1 MNFPV
6 WDVWF
11 GSGILIAI
19 VAVVH
24 VFVSHFAVGGGL
36 FLVLTERKAYREND
50 SRLLSWLK
58 LHSAFFVLLTVVW
71 GAVTGVGIW
80 WTIALV
86 SPQATSALIHT
97 FVWFWAI
104 EWVFF
109 AIEITAALMYY
120 YGWEKLDRR
129 THLWFGWVYFIAAWM
144 SLFTINGIIDFMLTP
159 GKWLED
165 FQVWNGFFNPT
176 YFPSLFFRSFLSF
189 ALAGVYALITAAWQK
204 DSALKAKVVRWSSI
218 CVLLNAILAIP
229 AAYWYTQSIPPAVWA
244 FAKGTLPAASYS
256 AMLIGLSA
264 FLAFVFAFIA
274 WLLAKR
280 TPLVLS
286 LLVFF
291 AAFSTVASFELLRE
305 ILRKPYVIFGYMYA
319 NSIYSVPLDGDR
331 GLNLSTLNERGVLRT
346 ANWVQTREIHED
358 NMIQAGREIFRLE
371 CQACHSLGGYRDI
384 GWLLRRKQITS
395 QPAILAIL
403 GVLDK
408 IPTSSVMPPFAGT
421 AKEKEALSHFLTSVV
436 QSNS

>member
-50 SRLLSWLK
+50 SGLLSWLK
-58 LHSAFFVLLTVVW
+58 LHSAFFVLVTVVW

-86 SPQATSALIHT
+86 HPQGTSALIHI
-97 FVWFWAI
+97 FVWFFGI

-109 AIEITAALMYY
+109 LIEIVAALMYY

-129 THLWFGWVYFIAAWM
+129 THLWFGWVYFVAAWM
-144 SLFTINGIIDFMLTP
+144 SLLTINGIIDFMLTP

-204 DSALKAKVVRWSSI
+204 DPALKAKVVRWSSI
-218 CVLLNAILAIP
+218 WVLLNAILAIP

-244 FAKGTLPAASYS
+244 FAKGTLPAATHS

-274 WLLAKR
+274 WILAKK

-286 LLVFF
+286 LLVFL

-305 ILRKPYVIFGYMYA
+305 ILRKPYVIFGYMYG

-331 GLNLSTLNERGVLRT
+331 GLNLPTLNERGVLRT

-384 GWLLRRKQITS
+384 GWLLRRKQLTG

-408 IPTSSVMPPFAGT
+408 IPTSNVMPPFAGT
-421 AKEKEALSHFLTSVV
+421 AKEKEALSHFLTSVA